1 MSEKKKQTWME
12 ALIGHFAWVVLHF
25 GRGKCRGFPGIH
37 ENDGPPPSPQKIT
50 NQKVIQK
57 IGRAHV

>member
-50 NQKVIQK
+50 NQKVIQS
-57 IGRAHV
+57 